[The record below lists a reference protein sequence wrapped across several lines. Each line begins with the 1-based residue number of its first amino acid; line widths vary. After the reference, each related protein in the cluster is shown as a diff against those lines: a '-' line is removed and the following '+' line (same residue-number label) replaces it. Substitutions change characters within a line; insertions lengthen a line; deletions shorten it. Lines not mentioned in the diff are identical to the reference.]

1 MGEWKAL
8 ACDELKILLPTN
20 QYARITALCSSIF
33 IFILLNLFVINEI
46 LEPVISDLQA
56 FIQYNK

>member
-1 MGEWKAL
+1 MGEWKGF

-20 QYARITALCSSIF
+20 QYARITALCSSTF

-46 LEPVISDLQA
+46 HEPVISDLQA